1 MVILLYLPLV
11 DQYKGQLFDYRI
23 EPKIKVGGI
32 KKNEAVKVASQRT
45 LLPDNAKAWLLFLI

>member
-23 EPKIKVGGI
+23 EQKIKVGGI
-32 KKNEAVKVASQRT
+32 KKK
-45 LLPDNAKAWLLFLI
+45 

>member
-23 EPKIKVGGI
+23 EQNIKVG
-32 KKNEAVKVASQRT
+32 ASQRT
-45 LLPDNAKAWLLFLI
+45 LLPDDAKAWLLFLI

>member
-23 EPKIKVGGI
+23 EQKIKVGGI
-32 KKNEAVKVASQRT
+32 KKSEAVKVASQRT
-45 LLPDNAKAWLLFLI
+45 LLPDNTKAWLLFLI

>member
-23 EPKIKVGGI
+23 EQKIKVGGI
-32 KKNEAVKVASQRT
+32 KKNEAVKVASERT